1 MTGQSSSP
9 SYPETLGLIC
19 QLNSLWA
26 GIEAA
31 ILKQVQLNLAELRLF
46 NCLSKNTTISGK
58 ELATRMGLSPSRASR
73 VVENLV
79 QKGLVQRINDTTDRR
94 RCQITIS
101 DWGREIKDKI
111 NEKNH
116 LWQKQ
121 LQDQLSAQEIVAIN
135 SQLKKLIQ
143 HLDVS

>member
-1 MTGQSSSP
+1 MNRQPFSP

-26 GIEAA
+26 GIEAT
-31 ILKQVQLNLAELRLF
+31 ILKQVKLNLAELRLF
-46 NCLSKNTTISGK
+46 TCLNKNSNISGK
-58 ELATRMGLSPSRASR
+58 ELAMRMGLSPSRASR
-73 VVENLV
+73 VVETLV

-94 RCQITIS
+94 RCQITVS

-111 NEKNH
+111 NKKNL

-121 LQDQLSAQEIVAIN
+121 LQDQLSAQEIVTIN

-143 HLDVS
+143 HLEVS